1 MLEVFLATKAALS
14 AGADKDADEDAFN
27 LGILDGR
34 RLRRQ
39 LALSRIVTQT
49 TVAMHLTSTL
59 LAGAAAVASAAADSN
74 YLGFNSGSTL
84 ADRSAKFKKDFE
96 AEFKTAQ
103 ALNGAPGKFNAVR
116 LYTNIQAYST
126 DDPISAF
133 EAAIDTETYL
143 LLGIWASGAD
153 NINKELSA
161 LKKAVDTYGSKFTD
175 LVIGMSIGS
184 EDLYRNSQTGTKN
197 KAGLG
202 ADPDVILNFIKD
214 YKKAVEGGAL
224 AKVPVG
230 HVDTWDAW
238 TNSSNKAVIDAVD
251 WIGVD
256 EYPYYESG
264 KGNDIKNAGKLFDK
278 AYEAT
283 IAVANG
289 KPVWVTET
297 GWPVTGEKWDEA
309 EPSIENAKYY
319 WDEIGCRQ
327 LFGKTPTFWYNLRDS
342 NPDNKMK
349 FAITKDLSTTP
360 QFNLTCPTTFDTDS
374 SSSSASSSSASGSST
389 ATSRSDNSS
398 TSASVPTSTSSPG
411 SSSGSGSTPGSGSG
425 SANTTSGSSSSGA
438 GAASSGSARSSTVNK
453 DSAAGKMVASS
464 SVAGVL
470 ALVGVFFLL

>member
-1 MLEVFLATKAALS
+1 
-14 AGADKDADEDAFN
+14 
-27 LGILDGR
+27 
-34 RLRRQ
+34 
-39 LALSRIVTQT
+39 
-49 TVAMHLTSTL
+49 MHLTSTL
-59 LAGAAAVASAAADSN
+59 VAGAAAVASAAANSN

-84 ADRSAKFKKDFE
+84 ADRSAKFKKDFV

-103 ALNGAPGKFNAVR
+103 GLVGAPGDFNAVR

-133 EAAIDTETYL
+133 EAAIETKTYL

-153 NINKELSA
+153 NISKELSA

-202 ADPDVILNFIKD
+202 ADPDVILGFIKD
-214 YKKAVEGGAL
+214 YKKAVDGGAL

-256 EYPYYESG
+256 EYPYYESD
-264 KGNDIKNAGKLFDK
+264 KGNNIKNAGKLFDK
-278 AYEAT
+278 AYDAT

-309 EPSIENAKYY
+309 EPSVENAKYY

-360 QFNLTCPTTFDTDS
+360 QFNLTCPATFDTDS
-374 SSSSASSSSASGSST
+374 SSSSSSSASSSSSTSGSST
-389 ATSRSDNSS
+389 ATSRSENSS

-411 SSSGSGSTPGSGSG
+411 SGSGSAPTPGSGSG
-425 SANTTSGSSSSGA
+425 SANATSGSGA
-438 GAASSGSARSSTVNK
+438 GVSAASSGSARPSTVNK

-470 ALVGVFFLL
+470 ALVGAFFLL